1 MFQVKKKKELEGF
14 GKNRKRNTIIIASIL
29 GILIV
34 VGIVTLFRT
43 FAFFEEKREF
53 NVIRGRI
60 PDFSK
65 VATTDE
71 TADGLYSME
80 DDYGTSYYF
89 RGATENNYIKFT

>member
-53 NVIRGRI
+53 NVLQGRI
-60 PDFSK
+60 GDFDYDVKLAIVVDGEK
-65 VATTDE
+65 VD
-71 TADGLYSME
+71 
-80 DDYGTSYYF
+80 
-89 RGATENNYIKFT
+89 